1 MGTRGRRDELIALVA
16 LLVISAAIA
25 IGGAISQSDD
35 GGVPDATASS
45 PAARPSTPAPE
56 PEEPE
61 ETGVQIGDQPF
72 VYACQLLP
80 HADVQRIFGSLGPQS
95 RVRQQYLDR
104 TPTDEELVV
113 AATLA
118 YGGVTTECR
127 YGFDD
132 PDGHTLEVAVT
143 QFPDERLV
151 DRRWSQL
158 RRASGRQVAGSD
170 GQMLYLRA
178 QRSFVVRGA
187 DFITEVRYSTL
198 GDTLRTKPLT
208 AKELA
213 AQLPRMRRAATA
225 IGRHVIDGM
234 AVVAPQSVSAG
245 LPATL
250 GGTPYVAPCSVLD
263 PAAFEA
269 LGGPPSGP
277 VVVDTSILKPD
288 PSVGAAVSSCER
300 SGSVPDGD
308 GTSST
313 FATLEVTVTV
323 SPATAQ
329 RVLQQH
335 LTERYPRGTTITEL
349 QTDVGTAYVAEVG
362 ATKKWPWRTR
372 SVHVVVGPYE
382 LQLAAVRDVGPT
394 HPQGVP
400 VTDEQLS
407 AVVTEMAQALTP

>member
-1 MGTRGRRDELIALVA
+1 M
-16 LLVISAAIA
+16 
-25 IGGAISQSDD
+25 
-35 GGVPDATASS
+35 VPSRA
-45 PAARPSTPAPE
+45 
-56 PEEPE
+56 
-61 ETGVQIGDQPF
+61 
-72 VYACQLLP
+72 
-80 HADVQRIFGSLGPQS
+80 GP
-95 RVRQQYLDR
+95 
-104 TPTDEELVV
+104 
-113 AATLA
+113 
-118 YGGVTTECR
+118 
-127 YGFDD
+127 
-132 PDGHTLEVAVT
+132 
-143 QFPDERLV
+143 
-151 DRRWSQL
+151 
-158 RRASGRQVAGSD
+158 SGRQVAGSD

-288 PSVGAAVSSCER
+288 PSVWAAVSSCER

-308 GTSST
+308 RHQLDVRDAGGHGHGQPGDRPAGAASST
-313 FATLEVTVTV
+313 
-323 SPATAQ
+323 
-329 RVLQQH
+329 
-335 LTERYPRGTTITEL
+335 
-349 QTDVGTAYVAEVG
+349 
-362 ATKKWPWRTR
+362 
-372 SVHVVVGPYE
+372 
-382 LQLAAVRDVGPT
+382 
-394 HPQGVP
+394 
-400 VTDEQLS
+400 
-407 AVVTEMAQALTP
+407 